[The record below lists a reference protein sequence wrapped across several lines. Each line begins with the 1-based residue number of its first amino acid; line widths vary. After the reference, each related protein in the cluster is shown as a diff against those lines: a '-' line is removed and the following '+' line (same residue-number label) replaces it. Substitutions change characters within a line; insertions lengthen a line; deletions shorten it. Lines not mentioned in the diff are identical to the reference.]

1 MKEKNFSIQN
11 IFSKPTPQNGE
22 LFETLLKSDEVT
34 IEVII
39 SSDSPE
45 PTLYNQPYD
54 EAVLLI
60 SGKATLMIE
69 DREIIINSGDLLH
82 IPANTPH
89 KVLKTEKGTKWLAIH
104 TKGALC

>member
-1 MKEKNFSIQN
+1 MKYKHFSIQN
-11 IFSKPTPQNGE
+11 LFSKSVPNSGE
-22 LFETLLKSDEVT
+22 LFETLLKNDEVT

-39 SSDSPE
+39 SSNSPE
-45 PTLYNQPYD
+45 PTQYNQTYD

-60 SGKATLMIE
+60 TGKANLL
-69 DREIIINSGDLLH
+69 INEKEVVMNPGDFLH

-89 KVLKTEKGTKWLAIH
+89 KVLKTEKGTRWLAIH